1 MSAGLLLSAVLGA
14 ACMVVG
20 TVVGDMVS
28 EEIRGQLNRLP
39 LALLRVA
46 RRRLPRHLRESL
58 HDQEWEPEL
67 LHILTEAETRPV
79 SRLFIGVRFSLGLI
93 RSARSVGRART
104 GRAPQ
109 TESLRRL
116 ISITDACHLFG
127 HLSTMAARLVLTFF
141 LALTAGLELPVLLGI
156 AGHRPLGSTAL
167 AAILTAVFGLLTG
180 GILAALMGPG
190 VQELIEGR
198 LYRRRPSLWS
208 TPELSP
214 DHGWTISALRKLL
227 EWLVGE
233 EGDKA
238 RGTPLV
244 SLTGAGLGAGLGLL
258 AHTTLAELAPVVLFL
273 GGAFLFLVCLR
284 ILLVETV
291 LWWYERQRR
300 QTSRNS

>member
-1 MSAGLLLSAVLGA
+1 MSAEVLLSALLGLV
-14 ACMVVG
+14 CMVAG
-20 TVVGDMVS
+20 TIAGDMVS

-39 LALLRVA
+39 VALLRVA
-46 RRRLPRHLRESL
+46 RRRLPPHLRESL

-93 RSARSVGRART
+93 RSARSVGRARA

-127 HLSTMAARLVLTFF
+127 NLSTMAARLVLTFF
-141 LALTAGLELPVLLGI
+141 LSLTAGLELPILLGI
-156 AGHRPLGSTAL
+156 AGDRPLSSTAL
-167 AAILTAVFGLLTG
+167 AGILTGVFGLLAG
-180 GILAALMGPG
+180 GAVAFLMGPG
-190 VQELIEGR
+190 VQELIQGR
-198 LYRRRPSLWS
+198 LYRQRPVLWS

-214 DHGWTISALRKLL
+214 DHGWTITALRKLL
-227 EWLVGE
+227 DWLVGE

-244 SLTGAGLGAGLGLL
+244 SLAGAGLGAGLGIL
-258 AHTTLAELAPVVLFL
+258 AHATLAGIAPVVYLL
-273 GGAFLFLVCLR
+273 GGAFGLLICLR

-300 QTSRNS
+300 QASRNS